1 MDFYIANNARNT
13 IRSHMGQR
21 HRFIT
26 PPPPEYPRTAS
37 ALARVAKHWD
47 GQLAANAK
55 QHDAMLQDLDE
66 FIGHSRKIDASLA
79 NKLDGGLP

>member
-1 MDFYIANNARNT
+1 MDFYIADNARNT

-47 GQLAANAK
+47 L
-55 QHDAMLQDLDE
+55 
-66 FIGHSRKIDASLA
+66 SLIHI
-79 NKLDGGLP
+79 